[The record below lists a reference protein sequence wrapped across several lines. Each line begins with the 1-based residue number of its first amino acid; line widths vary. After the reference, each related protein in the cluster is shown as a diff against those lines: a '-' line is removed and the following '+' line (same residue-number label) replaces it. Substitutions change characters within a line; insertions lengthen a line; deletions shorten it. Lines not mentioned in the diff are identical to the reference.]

1 MQRTFQRKYPKNLA
15 VTAYSKKIKELEGKK
30 KLLEINDRGNRES
43 SVKNEALKLRKS
55 SEQNKKNP
63 KQLDSMWG
71 KVFLIAKN
79 SRMDKDSKSRDSKR
93 SPDIFLQKFL

>member
-15 VTAYSKKIKELEGKK
+15 VTAYSKKIKELESKK

-71 KVFLIAKN
+71 KVFLIYMGLPWCG
-79 SRMDKDSKSRDSKR
+79 SSG
-93 SPDIFLQKFL
+93 

>member
-1 MQRTFQRKYPKNLA
+1 MQRTFQRKDPKNLA
-15 VTAYSKKIKELEGKK
+15 VTAYSKKIKELESKK

-79 SRMDKDSKSRDSKR
+79 SRMEKDSKSRDSKR

>member
-79 SRMDKDSKSRDSKR
+79 SRMEKDSKSRDSKR

>member
-15 VTAYSKKIKELEGKK
+15 VTAYSKKIKELESKK